1 MINNRNYYEWKKRT
15 IIYTLRIYLWVQDY
29 HVHKVKGVIPA
40 LDTCVID
47 VLVAHPFALS
57 FLP

>member
-1 MINNRNYYEWKKRT
+1 MKKESYYLHSSHLF
-15 IIYTLRIYLWVQDY
+15 IGQDY

-47 VLVAHPFALS
+47 VLVAHPFLLLS
-57 FLP
+57 PT